1 MSKTNLP
8 RFTADASLYRT
19 STSYR
24 STAKTYG
31 SREQQVIS
39 QLSWGDIGDFFKSLG
54 EKLLHAGCKAACAT
68 AGGAITA
75 GCVTGS
81 EGTAL
86 PECIAA
92 GAAITST
99 CQELC
104 D

>member
-8 RFTADASLYRT
+8 GFTAEASLYRT
-19 STSYR
+19 NTSYQ
-24 STAKTYG
+24 SAAKAYG
-31 SREQQVIS
+31 SGEQQIIS
-39 QLSWGDIGDFFKSLG
+39 QLSWGDIWDGLKSLG
-54 EKLLHAGCKAACAT
+54 ETLLHAGCKAACAT

-104 D
+104 